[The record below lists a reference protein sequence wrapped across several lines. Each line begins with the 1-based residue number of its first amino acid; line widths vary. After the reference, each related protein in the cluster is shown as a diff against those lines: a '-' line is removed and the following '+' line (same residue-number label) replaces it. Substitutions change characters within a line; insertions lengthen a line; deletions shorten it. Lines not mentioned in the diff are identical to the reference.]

1 MGTAW
6 HSVGTFPW
14 ESGLYVRGI
23 EVAKINI
30 TFRIYSSKWHVY
42 AGLAILNPVAKI
54 QINQYAKSVSDIFKL
69 MVMEKEDELRERL
82 ERAKEYVF
90 PITGKAGEQERS
102 LFVEDEVFDE
112 FALANPTDPS
122 SSSSAAKSS
131 SSNGPFT
138 YPSNSHLS
146 LLAMVDSW
154 HQLRL
159 SPFEHLTL
167 AATPIFR
174 MWFGVAEYLF
184 RSVPRLEAAI
194 HAAVYDKSHRSDDAE
209 FMIAARGW
217 SQCVS
222 FGDFEAYKRRFEGTA
237 DWFRPRFDEVNTRG
251 AKMIQQL
258 LKSADSAAGGA

>member
-1 MGTAW
+1 
-6 HSVGTFPW
+6 
-14 ESGLYVRGI
+14 
-23 EVAKINI
+23 
-30 TFRIYSSKWHVY
+30 
-42 AGLAILNPVAKI
+42 
-54 QINQYAKSVSDIFKL
+54 
-69 MVMEKEDELRERL
+69 
-82 ERAKEYVF
+82 
-90 PITGKAGEQERS
+90 
-102 LFVEDEVFDE
+102 
-112 FALANPTDPS
+112 
-122 SSSSAAKSS
+122 
-131 SSNGPFT
+131 
-138 YPSNSHLS
+138 
-146 LLAMVDSW
+146 
-154 HQLRL
+154 
-159 SPFEHLTL
+159 
-167 AATPIFR
+167 